1 MHQTDCPAGVV
12 VAQEGCQQAV
22 SQSVRYPLEVFNIS
36 FSRPSGAHGSRDIAF
51 CLGGREEEEAVDA
64 ALIILRD
71 LPKALPAFTD
81 QETAR
86 LQSFRLCIQK
96 AEEFDILRVV
106 SGIEAGHRVQ
116 PEAVNPAVK
125 KPESHDPSNLIPD
138 SLAVQVE
145 IRHMA
150 ACKLFFVVPVCADNL
165 YMVLTGIPA
174 EIVVIDGRVIR
185 SAGFQRFH
193 SRQKPGVPR
202 GRVVDRQVNDEADAQ
217 FMAGSRQGLHI
228 VQRAVLLIHSQIV
241 PYVILVI
248 AGAGHHGHQPD
259 TMKAHV
265 MDVSEL
271 ADQTAQIAN
280 AVAVAVRE

>member
-1 MHQTDCPAGVV
+1 M
-12 VAQEGCQQAV
+12 
-22 SQSVRYPLEVFNIS
+22 
-36 FSRPSGAHGSRDIAF
+36 
-51 CLGGREEEEAVDA
+51 
-64 ALIILRD
+64 IILRD

-86 LQSFRLCIQK
+86 LQSFRLCFQK
-96 AEEFDILRVV
+96 AEKFDILRVV

-116 PEAVNPAVK
+116 PEAVNTAIK
-125 KPESHDPSNLIPD
+125 QPESHDPADLLPYSLI
-138 SLAVQVE
+138 VQVE
-145 IRHMA
+145 IRHIA
-150 ACKLFFVVPVCADNL
+150 ARKLFFVVPVCADNL

-185 SAGFQRFH
+185 SPGLQRLH

-202 GRVVDRQVNDEADAQ
+202 GRVVDRQVNDEADAK
-217 FMAGSRQGLHI
+217 FMAGCCQGFHI
-228 VQRAVLLIHSQIV
+228 VQRAVPLVHSQIV
-241 PYVILVI
+241 LYVILMI
-248 AGAGHHGHQPD
+248 TGAGHHGHQPD
-259 TMKAHV
+259 AMKAHV